1 MAVRD
6 GFDGSI
12 KYSADVLDSWNE
24 HLWMEM
30 NRAKCVLFLIA
41 SLCPSRKGSISL
53 ERIAISFIKDN
64 VSALWKCRQIPV
76 KTIPLNSNP
85 LSSRFYSKS
94 QRNQWKN
101 PIKDQK
107 ISSFFTLYS
116 LASHQPPFTNHLAG
130 HSLRA
135 RWEVSV
141 DNAAPL
147 SLPPSLQN
155 AIRPA
160 TEREKVERSL

>member
-53 ERIAISFIKDN
+53 ERIAISFFPKHL
-64 VSALWKCRQIPV
+64 S
-76 KTIPLNSNP
+76 KTM
-85 LSSRFYSKS
+85 Y
-94 QRNQWKN
+94 
-101 PIKDQK
+101 
-107 ISSFFTLYS
+107 LYCENAGKFLLKQS
-116 LASHQPPFTNHLAG
+116 L
-130 HSLRA
+130 
-135 RWEVSV
+135 
-141 DNAAPL
+141 
-147 SLPPSLQN
+147 
-155 AIRPA
+155 
-160 TEREKVERSL
+160 